1 LGAARFQ
8 PTRPF
13 LPPRLA
19 DDVNHATNLPPD
31 ELARMIVQ
39 AAEQA
44 DQQGYWHGEGA
55 VTEDAARH
63 LTHFLGLLMAGDDD
77 LHRRELDVYG
87 RVFHAAGKGEH
98 SHDDLRTAAM
108 ESMEMANDPDALHA
122 FLTDTPAYLRAILE
136 MDRERG
142 THNADQVVTALS
154 GLGLAILTA
163 DGRETVE
170 EDSLFTTHLN
180 HLRGELDVYGVA
192 LPT

>member
-1 LGAARFQ
+1 
-8 PTRPF
+8 
-13 LPPRLA
+13 
-19 DDVNHATNLPPD
+19 VNHATNLPPD

-44 DQQGYWHGEGA
+44 EQQGYWRGEGS

-63 LTHFLGLLMAGDDD
+63 LAHFLGLLMAGDDD

-87 RVFHAAGKGEH
+87 RVFHAAGRGEH

-180 HLRGELDVYGVA
+180 HLRGELDVYGVS
-192 LPT
+192 PN